1 MRMPE
6 GRRGRHLLGAAALV
20 AVIGIYVLISKVVP
34 HDNLQKLL
42 EDISNTL
49 GAWTYL
55 LVGAFA
61 FLETGAG
68 VGLIVP
74 GETVMLLGGA
84 VAGQGAISVYLLLAI
99 AWFSAW
105 AGDTASFFIG
115 RRLGREFVLRRGPSL
130 GISNQRF
137 HQVEEYFGR
146 HGGKTILVGRFISLV
161 RALAPFVAGSSGMRY
176 RAFVPYSILGCGLWS
191 AAHILIGYFFS
202 RSIDTAAKY
211 AGRGAFL
218 LATLIV
224 VGVGIYVSV
233 RFLRDPANRRR
244 VVAWMEER
252 WATRWLVRLG
262 RRAAPPARFLWARL
276 TPGGTFGLE
285 FTTLMAVLAVSLFV
299 LVSYTMVLSGDS
311 GPTAGDVSALNFVED
326 IQAGWLT
333 SVAKAVTA
341 LGSSA
346 AVLPLVLIAALA
358 LASNRRW
365 PEFWVLMAG
374 TLITFVGTTDLKQAV
389 DRPRPAGGLVSASGF
404 SFPSGHAS
412 HSVFYLWAALTIVV
426 RLRPGMARG
435 TLVVIAGIALTAL
448 VGLSR
453 VYLHVHYFSDVSGG
467 WALGVSAY
475 ALCAAV
481 ALVVVQLRHNGSG
494 AAGANRT

>member
-6 GRRGRHLLGAAALV
+6 SRRGRHLLGAAALV

-84 VAGQGAISVYLLLAI
+84 VAGQGAISIYLLLAI

-137 HQVEEYFGR
+137 HQVEQYFSR

-224 VGVGIYVSV
+224 VGVGIYLSV
-233 RFLRDPANRRR
+233 RYLREPANRRR
-244 VVAWMEER
+244 AVAWMEKR
-252 WATRWLVRLG
+252 WGTRWLVLLG
-262 RRAAPPARFLWARL
+262 RRVAPPLRFLWARV

-285 FTTLMAVLAVSLFV
+285 FTSLTAVLAVSLFV
-299 LVSYTMVLSGDS
+299 LVSYTMVLSGDP
-311 GPTAGDVSALNFVED
+311 GPTGGDVTALNFVED
-326 IQAGWLT
+326 IQSGWLT
-333 SVAKAVTA
+333 SAAKVVTG

-346 AVLPLVLIAALA
+346 VILPLVFVAALA
-358 LASNRRW
+358 LAANRRW
-365 PEFWVLMAG
+365 PEFWVLVAG
-374 TLITFVGTTDLKQAV
+374 TLITFVGTTDLKHAV
-389 DRPRPAGGLVSASGF
+389 DRPRPEGGLVSASGF

-412 HSVFYLWAALTIVV
+412 HSVFYLWAAVTIVV

-481 ALVVVQLRHNGSG
+481 ALIVVQLRHNGSG